1 MKNLLE
7 IRFILKEIYNI
18 LCFYKFFIFLQYGLK
33 KKKQILFIENV
44 LFIFYKEIR
53 LVFMVFEN
61 IIIGVEVLQ
70 CVLIM

>member
-33 KKKQILFIENV
+33 KKIRFYLQKMFCLF
-44 LFIFYKEIR
+44 FMKR
-53 LVFMVFEN
+53 LVFMVYEN